1 MPPSK
6 MHVGL
11 SLSVL
16 RFLRVH
22 ANVGVEPVRS
32 DRVVGAPF

>member
-1 MPPSK
+1 MRTSK

-16 RFLRVH
+16 RIIRVH

-32 DRVVGAPF
+32 DRVVDAPF